1 MNIELLAVGLE
12 EIIGL
17 IVVVLTILGSLVNF
31 LSGKNQPQQPRPQQR
46 RPPQQPM
53 RGDKISNEIE
63 VFLQEVT
70 GRKPP
75 QRPAERPVPRQVSP
89 PEQPP
94 APRRVVAPRPAA
106 TPKPAPERKVLQP
119 VATQPSTSLSDR
131 IPPGSQDLGSSVRT
145 HINEYMDPKRLE
157 KQVAAD
163 MRDTVAATVQAH
175 LGQFSGDELTG
186 VRKEKSK
193 VQKMHPLVALL
204 RNPDGVRQAILI
216 KEVLE
221 RRSATGRLRRK

>member
-12 EIIGL
+12 EVIGL
-17 IVVVLTILGSLVNF
+17 IVVVLTILGSLINF

-46 RPPQQPM
+46 RPQQPM

-75 QRPAERPVPRQVSP
+75 QRPAERPVPRPASP
-89 PEQPP
+89 PEQP

-106 TPKPAPERKVLQP
+106 TAPPAPERKVLQP
-119 VATQPSTSLSDR
+119 VAASPATLLGDR
-131 IPPGSQDLGSSVRT
+131 PAPGSQDLGSSVRT
-145 HINEYMDPKRLE
+145 HLNEYMDPTRLE

-163 MRDTVAATVQAH
+163 MRDTVAAAVQAH
-175 LGQFSGDELTG
+175 LGQFAGASLTG
-186 VRKEKSK
+186 HRSEKK
-193 VQKMHPLVALL
+193 HVQQTHPIVALL

-221 RRSATGRLRRK
+221 RRSSTGRLRRK

>member
-1 MNIELLAVGLE
+1 MKIELLAVGLE
-12 EIIGL
+12 EVIGL
-17 IVVVLTILGSLVNF
+17 IVVVLTILGSLINF
-31 LSGKNQPQQPRPQQR
+31 LSGKNLPQQPRPQQR
-46 RPPQQPM
+46 RPPQQPV

-75 QRPAERPVPRQVSP
+75 QRPAERPVPRQATP
-89 PEQPP
+89 PEQP
-94 APRRVVAPRPAA
+94 AAQRRVIAPRPVA
-106 TPKPAPERKVLQP
+106 PPPSAPERKVLQP
-119 VATQPSTSLSDR
+119 ATQTSATPLSER
-131 IPPGSQDLGSSVRT
+131 AAPGSQDLGSSVRT

-175 LGQFSGDELTG
+175 LGQFSGEKLTG
-186 VRKEKSK
+186 VRKENQR
-193 VQKMHPLVALL
+193 VQQTHPIVALL